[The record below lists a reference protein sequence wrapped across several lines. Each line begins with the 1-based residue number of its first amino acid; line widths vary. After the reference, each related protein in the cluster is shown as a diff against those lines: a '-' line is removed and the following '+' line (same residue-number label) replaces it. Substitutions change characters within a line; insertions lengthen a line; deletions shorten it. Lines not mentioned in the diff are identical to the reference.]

1 MATTKRRDSA
11 QVTLR
16 MQPSDRDA
24 IRAAIPPGELNA
36 VARRLLLA
44 YAREIRA
51 AGHLSL
57 GKEKPTAA

>member
-16 MQPSDRDA
+16 MQPQDRDA

-36 VARRLLLA
+36 VARRLLLD
-44 YAREIRA
+44 YAREVRA
-51 AGHLSL
+51 AGRLPL
-57 GKEKPTAA
+57 GEEGPTAA